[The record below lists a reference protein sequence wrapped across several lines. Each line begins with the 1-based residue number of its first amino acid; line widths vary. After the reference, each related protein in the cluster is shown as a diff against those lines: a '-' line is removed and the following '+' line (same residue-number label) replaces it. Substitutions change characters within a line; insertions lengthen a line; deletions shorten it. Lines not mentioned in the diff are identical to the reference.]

1 MCALVHKLKAQL
13 KMFRD
18 EKDSRLLCGS
28 ISAGE
33 KYFVT
38 LSRRKLLHQEMAT
51 QKISFPSPKNI

>member
-1 MCALVHKLKAQL
+1 
-13 KMFRD
+13 MFTD

-38 LSRRKLLHQEMAT
+38 SSRRKLLHQEMAT